1 MQCCHARST
10 TPSPVDVAVP
20 QTHRK
25 PKATIS
31 VSSGCFQH
39 GEVCARATL
48 RGSLSACLPVCLL
61 KKLRR
66 GVEVR
71 LGTEEVIRCQ
81 DNTQA
86 PGPRPRPQKAR
97 TLRILL
103 PASSEIPLTT
113 WALHSGTFLCS
124 VGRGLLH
131 CTPFDHHRM
140 FIESLFPA
148 TWLQLA
154 LCVCSLSDLIS
165 WQSARP
171 SDPASVQNKAPSSSN
186 LTEPHAD
193 HRSPI
198 GGRLMGTHTSAS

>member
-66 GVEVR
+66 GVEVW

-86 PGPRPRPQKAR
+86 PGPAR
-97 TLRILL
+97 KRQEPFESCFQP
-103 PASSEIPLTT
+103 PA
-113 WALHSGTFLCS
+113 
-124 VGRGLLH
+124 R
-131 CTPFDHHRM
+131 
-140 FIESLFPA
+140 
-148 TWLQLA
+148 
-154 LCVCSLSDLIS
+154 SLSLLGLFTQVPFSAALDVDCSTARLLTITACLLNHFFQQLGFS
-165 WQSARP
+165 WRFAC
-171 SDPASVQNKAPSSSN
+171 AA
-186 LTEPHAD
+186 
-193 HRSPI
+193 
-198 GGRLMGTHTSAS
+198 